1 MSRRKQK
8 STAPLLDQLSA
19 PLKEFVEDFGR
30 HGKSVLERVRE
41 RSPEKYLEL
50 SCKLA
55 SLVAALKPKGDDLD
69 SANNSEELGIALLH
83 AIDMED
89 DQIDE
94 KAIQLAIKA
103 NDEFCQRLD
112 AIKRKRSQKHE
123 KTEVDEAEAV
133 IKHLQDT
140 TGLPS

>member
-55 SLVAALKPKGDDLD
+55 TLVATLKPRGDEIDGAQNPD
-69 SANNSEELGIALLH
+69 ELAVALLRQMEMPED
-83 AIDMED
+83 AINED
-89 DQIDE
+89 AILAATEAVDQFNAALE
-94 KAIQLAIKA
+94 
-103 NDEFCQRLD
+103 
-112 AIKRKRSQKHE
+112 AIKRKRAQKHE
-123 KTEVDEAEAV
+123 KTEIDEAEAI

>member
-30 HGKSVLERVRE
+30 HGKAVLERVRE

-55 SLVAALKPKGDDLD
+55 ALVATLKPKGDEMDGARNPD
-69 SANNSEELGIALLH
+69 ELAVALLREIGMPDD
-83 AIDMED
+83 AIDED
-89 DQIDE
+89 
-94 KAIQLAIKA
+94 AILAAVEA
-103 NDEFCQRLD
+103 NDEFCQTLE
-112 AIKRKRSQKHE
+112 AIKRKRAQKLE

>member
-1 MSRRKQK
+1 MSRRKKK

-55 SLVAALKPKGDDLD
+55 TLVATLKPRGDEIDGAQNPD
-69 SANNSEELGIALLH
+69 ELAVALLRQMEMPED
-83 AIDMED
+83 AIDER
-89 DQIDE
+89 
-94 KAIQLAIKA
+94 AILAA
-103 NDEFCQRLD
+103 TEAVDEFNAALE
-112 AIKRKRSQKHE
+112 AIKRKRVRAQKHE
-123 KTEVDEAEAV
+123 EVDEAEAV
-133 IKHLQDT
+133 IK
-140 TGLPS
+140 